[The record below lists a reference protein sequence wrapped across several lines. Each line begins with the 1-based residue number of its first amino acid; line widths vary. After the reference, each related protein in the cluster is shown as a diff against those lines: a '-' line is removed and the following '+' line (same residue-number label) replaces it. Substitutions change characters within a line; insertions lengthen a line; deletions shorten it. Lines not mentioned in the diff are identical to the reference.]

1 MANKIIK
8 PKDIGRVFAS
18 PPQPAA
24 PAALTQD
31 QMKALFVLRVI
42 ETSQCSASDQMQ
54 HNLLA
59 AKNWLH
65 QIAQGKAVV
74 VAPVA

>member
-1 MANKIIK
+1 MTKVA
-8 PKDIGRVFAS
+8 PKNRVAETAQGTLA
-18 PPQPAA
+18 PPAQPQ
-24 PAALTQD
+24 LTQD